1 MKALILKEYGR
12 FAVEDVPEPELR
24 PDAVLVAGQACGI
37 CGSDVHGM
45 DGSTGR
51 RQPPI
56 IMGHEAAGVI
66 AKVGGAVEGWQPGER
81 VTFDSTIYCGVCD
94 FCRNGQ
100 VNLCDNRRVLGVSCG
115 DYRQNGAFAEYVA
128 LPPRILYRL
137 ADSLSFEHAAMAE
150 PLSIAFH
157 AVRRSG
163 VKKGDRAVVVGAGLI
178 GLLIVQ
184 ALRLEGC
191 AQIAAVDIAPAK
203 LALARQFGA
212 TAVID
217 SAKPGALRDILD
229 LTEGRGSDAVFEAVG
244 IAPTVDL
251 AMRSAR
257 KGGSVT
263 LVGNVAPKVD
273 FPLQICVTREI
284 TVYGSCA
291 SSGDYPACL
300 EALGGGTVD
309 VAPLISAVAPL
320 EEGPQWFERLYQRE
334 AGLFKVML
342 QPGN

>member
-1 MKALILKEYGR
+1 
-12 FAVEDVPEPELR
+12 
-24 PDAVLVAGQACGI
+24 
-37 CGSDVHGM
+37 
-45 DGSTGR
+45 
-51 RQPPI
+51 
-56 IMGHEAAGVI
+56 
-66 AKVGGAVEGWQPGER
+66 
-81 VTFDSTIYCGVCD
+81 
-94 FCRNGQ
+94 
-100 VNLCDNRRVLGVSCG
+100 
-115 DYRQNGAFAEYVA
+115 
-128 LPPRILYRL
+128 L